1 MVVVLGSLLYGLS
14 AGDSTQPGLLDRIR
28 LVAVVSALALD
39 LMVLGSMVTRIA
51 DLGWTPN
58 RIAALGLNLVLLVNL
73 AGTAWLSIR
82 FLRNRGSRLEG
93 WQMSYLPVLGAWA
106 AAVVLLLPLAFG
118 FA

>member
-58 RIAALGLNLVLLVNL
+58 RIAAL
-73 AGTAWLSIR
+73 A
-82 FLRNRGSRLEG
+82 RNPTPMRASFERDSPSRGSG
-93 WQMSYLPVLGAWA
+93 FNGP
-106 AAVVLLLPLAFG
+106 FG
-118 FA
+118 SPAQATNPR